1 MAAPTID
8 PKIIKKTQDT
18 LGKIIKKPPLTEK
31 HLSKP
36 PFRYLH
42 DMIMEISRTSGFFK
56 GLYSGK
62 ELDGKGDW
70 SRDDKINFFQKAID
84 VVSFVTG
91 KVPKARPSK
100 MIAGAEAERTNEL
113 LQMIA
118 TAIIKKL
125 DSTDAVQKVL
135 SGEKS
140 SPSSDKKA
148 AREDTEA
155 KKKAEKKKASDTTQQ
170 DKAPQPTPA
179 TEDDKENEIETNTVT
194 EPHPDPVPHQERP
207 QHRPGTRRK
216 SRDSQAAA
224 SNKEGGG
231 GGGGEKDGEALSSEG
246 SGSQVQVNDRPS
258 TAKGQ
263 RKSHEREPPPSQTE
277 TSDDTSNEPQN
288 SSSPSNVTQNGLV
301 PMPTR
306 PSSSR
311 PPAPRVIKKVMDSD
325 EPSSRNNSGQD
336 RKVPTLIL
344 DQKGKSEEEEEEEEE
359 EFIVQDQIPLGPSSE
374 TLSESQSKPEGAL
387 TKTLMA
393 AKERFGGDEGK
404 GGGPRSVTI
413 TEAQRKRERELIEK
427 EVSKLQ
433 SSIQSLSQT
442 ANPLGKIMDYVQED
456 LDSMEQE
463 LEMWK
468 KENSQYAETL
478 RREEKITEDE
488 LTPLKEQLA
497 ELSAKIDEQYDL
509 ISASKAT
516 ILDNDQRI
524 QQMLLS
530 LNSH

>member
-1 MAAPTID
+1 MAAATID

-62 ELDGKGDW
+62 EIDGKGDW

-91 KVPKARPSK
+91 KIPKARPSK

-125 DSTDAVQKVL
+125 DSTGAVQKVL
-135 SGEKS
+135 RGEKP
-140 SPSSDKKA
+140 SPSSDKKVA
-148 AREDTEA
+148 KEDTEA

-170 DKAPQPTPA
+170 DKEPQPTPA

-194 EPHPDPVPHQERP
+194 ESHPDPVPHQERP

-231 GGGGEKDGEALSSEG
+231 GGEKDVEALSSEG

-263 RKSHEREPPPSQTE
+263 RKSHEKEPPPGQTE
-277 TSDDTSNEPQN
+277 TSDDMMSNEPQN
-288 SSSPSNVTQNGLV
+288 SSSPPSNVTQNGLV

-325 EPSSRNNSGQD
+325 EPSSRTNSGQD